1 MDTNA
6 EALRIA
12 KNLTPI
18 IEQVA
23 RRMTENCMRS
33 KLYTVSSAPADGRI
47 GVKDAFDDYEM
58 KIPYSSA
65 LSNAS
70 VGDTVWC
77 IWMGSNQATM
87 VALWSGDI
95 VSSTGGGGQEYEH
108 YMGTYDITPRVYSQT
123 METLDKVMDDD
134 VTIQQIPLSE
144 VSNLAGGRTATIG

>member
-6 EALRIA
+6 EAVKIA

-18 IEQVA
+18 IESIT

-33 KLYTVSSAPADGRI
+33 KLYTVSSVPSDGKI
-47 GVKDAFDDYEM
+47 GVKDAFDTHEM
-58 KIPYSSA
+58 RIPYSSA
-65 LSNAS
+65 LSEAS

-95 VSSTGGGGQEYEH
+95 VSSTGGGGSYEH
-108 YMGTYDITPRVYSQT
+108 YTGTYTITPRVYSQSMDT
-123 METLDKVMDDD
+123 VNKVMDDD
-134 VTIQQIPLSE
+134 VTIHEIPLAE
-144 VSNLAGGRTATIG
+144 VSNLSGGMTATIG

>member
-65 LSNAS
+65 LSEAS

-95 VSSTGGGGQEYEH
+95 VSSTGGGGHEYEH
-108 YMGTYDITPRVYSQT
+108 YMGEYTVTPRAVQQSLAT
-123 METLDKVMDDD
+123 ENLVMDDD
-134 VTIQQIPLSE
+134 VTVLQIEMTE
-144 VSNLAGGRTATIG
+144 VSNLSGGKTATIG